1 MFSVPT
7 LIKNDIK
14 SVFVNNIQPNLEAI
28 WNLVEINGKQTL
40 IGNAYIPPND
50 SEMLYKLDLELEN
63 HNDIP

>member
-14 SVFVNNIQPNLEAI
+14 SVFVNNIQPNLETI
-28 WNLVEINGKQTL
+28 WNLVEINGKHSL

-50 SEMLYKLDLELEN
+50 SEMLHKLDLELEN

>member
-14 SVFVNNIQPNLEAI
+14 SVFVNNIQPNLETI

-40 IGNAYIPPND
+40 IGNAYIPPKD
-50 SEMLYKLDLELEN
+50 SEMLHKLDLELEN

>member
-14 SVFVNNIQPNLEAI
+14 SVFINNIQPNLETI
-28 WNLVEINGKQTL
+28 WNLVEINGKQAL